1 MHFVDVDPM
10 DVPPPSS
17 VDAAV
22 ATFGTPVVGFLRQP
36 SLSELGVGTVSSST
50 NGGPVTPESLAISY
64 TLWRNP
70 EDRDDPA
77 NLADLTS
84 QERESLEVEPA
95 RPLPDWMLE
104 ARRLM
109 RYPSVWEA
117 AMTTRVHN
125 PEWQTPESVLVLHT
139 NHILTNTFRDQRVV
153 GDFPGQLDS
162 PVAEHHI
169 ERVSIS
175 IDGVEVPGLRIDT
188 DPHVYAVGAD
198 LGDRILTAVV
208 ARDHLAYV
216 VVAFETR
223 AVSLGR

>member
-10 DVPPPSS
+10 DVPPPPS
-17 VDAAV
+17 VGAAA
-22 ATFGTPVVGFLRQP
+22 ATFGSPVVGFLRQP
-36 SLSELGVGTVSSST
+36 SLSELGVATVSSSA
-50 NGGPVTPESLAISY
+50 NGGPVIPESLAISY

-77 NLADLTS
+77 NLADLTM
-84 QERESLEVEPA
+84 QEREALEQEPV
-95 RPLPDWMLE
+95 RPLPDWMLDT
-104 ARRLM
+104 RRLL
-109 RYPSVWEA
+109 RYPSLWEA
-117 AMTTRVHN
+117 AMTTRVLN
-125 PEWQTPESVLVLHT
+125 PEWQTAESVLVLHT
-139 NHILTNTFRDQRVV
+139 NHILTNTFRDQRVL

-162 PVAEHHI
+162 PVTEHHI

-175 IDGVEVPGLRIDT
+175 IDSVEVPGLRIDT

-208 ARDHLAYV
+208 ARDHLPYV

-223 AVSLGR
+223 A